1 MVALA
6 GLLMVAACGVCLR
19 SMMKGSR
26 QDLAEMHTAS
36 TNAVMRFNIA
46 QNLTFASRH
55 SHSKKATKR
64 KVTLQAEAMSS
75 NIASCHWP
83 QCFPV
88 VTTAVLHHV
97 CSGSSSCM

>member
-46 QNLTFASRH
+46 QLRT
-55 SHSKKATKR
+55 
-64 KVTLQAEAMSS
+64 
-75 NIASCHWP
+75 
-83 QCFPV
+83 
-88 VTTAVLHHV
+88 
-97 CSGSSSCM
+97 